1 MLEPKEIDRWRRLTD
16 AMLRHAAQ
24 DDPEAF
30 AQVVAVLERAQAKL
44 PAVAAELLSTEGLS
58 PQVRGASY
66 SWGVL
71 ANALGVTRSA
81 AWQRFGKHRV
91 TLALDD

>member
-1 MLEPKEIDRWRRLTD
+1 MLEQAEIKRWQRLTD

-24 DDPEAF
+24 DDAEAF

-58 PQVRGASY
+58 VRTRGASY

-71 ANALGVTRSA
+71 ARALGVTRSA

-91 TLALDD
+91 TVGLDD